1 MFSNVK
7 YNSNDTIYAPATPA
21 QKSGLIVVRVSG
33 AKVAEVIK
41 SFQLSPLKPRCA
53 TLTKVYHP
61 QTLQLIDNAIAI
73 FYQAPNSFTGE
84 DVLELHLHGSRA
96 ILKSALDG
104 LSTIEGLRI
113 AEPGEFS
120 MRSFLNGKMDL
131 TQVEGLAD
139 LIEAETEAQAAQALK
154 QMSGSLKEVYDGW
167 RQKLLKIISMVEAH
181 IDFPD
186 DDIPEDIMDGIKL
199 DINNL
204 AHNIKEHLEDGK
216 RGEKLKS
223 GLYITILGP
232 TNAGK
237 SSIMNRI
244 VKRDVAITSQVEGT
258 TRDVIEV
265 NLDINGYPVTIA
277 DTAGI
282 RETASSIEN
291 EGIKRSIA
299 RAESADLKIVVLDA
313 TKNFSD
319 HSTDILSFIDDRAIV
334 VLNKIDLINTDEL
347 PNNVTSSILVSTKE
361 NKGIDT
367 LLKDIT
373 NFAKNFFA
381 KLGDSPLITRE
392 RYRENLLKCSNALSA
407 VDLNDDAVLAAED
420 LRSAANYLGRITGAI
435 DVESILGEIFT
446 SFCIGK

>member
-21 QKSGLIVVRVSG
+21 QKSGLIVVRISG
-33 AKVAEVIK
+33 PKVAEVIK
-41 SFQLSPLKPRCA
+41 SFQLSHLEARYA

-73 FYQAPNSFTGE
+73 LYQAPNSFTGE
-84 DVLELHLHGSRA
+84 DVLELNLHGSRA
-96 ILKSALDG
+96 VLKAALDG
-104 LSTIEGLRI
+104 LSRIDGLRI
-113 AEPGEFS
+113 AEPGEFA

-154 QMSGSLKEVYDGW
+154 QMSGSLKEVYDAW

-181 IDFPD
+181 IDFPE
-186 DDIPEDIMDGIKL
+186 DDIPEDIMDGIKI
-199 DINNL
+199 DIENL
-204 AHNIKEHLEDGK
+204 AHNIKLHLEDGK

-237 SSIMNRI
+237 SSIMNRL

-282 RETASSIEN
+282 RETENPIEN
-291 EGIKRSIA
+291 EGIKRSMA

-313 TKNFSD
+313 TKNFAA
-319 HSTDILSFIDDRAIV
+319 HSPDVLSLIDDKTIV
-334 VLNKIDLINTDEL
+334 ILNKIDLITANDMSDK
-347 PNNVTSSILVSTKE
+347 NFIFISAKE
-361 NKGIDT
+361 NLGIDT
-367 LLKDIT
+367 LLAKIT
-373 NFAKNFFA
+373 SFAEEFFVN
-381 KLGDSPLITRE
+381 LNDSPLITRE
-392 RYRENLLKCSNALSA
+392 RYRENLLKCSNALSS
-407 VDLNDDAVLAAED
+407 VDLGGDAVLAAED
-420 LRSAANYLGRITGAI
+420 LRSAANYLGKITGAI
-435 DVESILGEIFT
+435 DVESILGEIFK